1 MSIFSKKKDIET
13 KTGNDQE
20 NGSQDQSKAPETK
33 EKSGGL
39 KNLLIGLGVGAAAAG
54 GAAWALFKGRKAG
67 GYSEVDGPYE
77 DDDEA
82 DQVDDSDFEEE

>member
-1 MSIFSKKKDIET
+1 MSFFKKDIEV
-13 KTGNDQE
+13 KTGNE
-20 NGSQDQSKAPETK
+20 VQDQNQEAPETK

-54 GAAWALFKGRKAG
+54 GAAWALFKGHKAG

-77 DDDEA
+77 DDQDE
-82 DQVDDSDFEEE
+82 VDDSDFEEE